1 MCLGSET
8 AKVDIRRLA
17 PRYHNATGQEENE
30 MPFVVPAAA
39 LCALALSAGFALPA
53 FAYDATNTVPDAGV
67 VAGQVVFHGDVP
79 TRQVIPNK
87 DVETCGEPREDAL
100 IVVGPGQ
107 GVANTLVYLADVG
120 AGKPWPAAEA
130 KPSLNNV
137 HCRFQPEIQVIRP
150 GSIDIVNK
158 DPVLHNTHGYYGR
171 RTAFNTAL
179 PNQNQS
185 IEAELMKTG
194 TVRVDCDAHG
204 WMEGWIFVRDNPY
217 YALTGADGKFSL
229 TGVPPGTYKLVTLQ
243 PYSELVEQ
251 QVTVAAGKT
260 TALTIELKALPQ

>member
-1 MCLGSET
+1 M
-8 AKVDIRRLA
+8 A
-17 PRYHNATGQEENE
+17 
-30 MPFVVPAAA
+30 FVVPAAA
-39 LCALALSAGFALPA
+39 FVAVALASAISVPAL
-53 FAYDATNTVPDAGV
+53 AYDEVTAVPDAGTV
-67 VAGQVVFHGDVP
+67 SGQIVFHGDVP

-87 DVETCGEPREDAL
+87 DVETCGSPREDAL
-100 IVVGPGQ
+100 IAVGPGN
-107 GVANTLVYLADVG
+107 GVANTLVYLADISK
-120 AGKPWPAAEA
+120 GKPWPAGDQ

-150 GSIDIVNK
+150 GSIDVVNK

-185 IEAELMKTG
+185 IAAELLKTG

-217 YALTGADGKFSL
+217 YALTGADGKFSI
-229 TGVPPGTYKLVTLQ
+229 TGVPAGTYKLVTLQ

-251 QVTVAAGKT
+251 QVTVNAGKAT
-260 TALTIELKALPQ
+260 DLTVELKALPQ

>member
-1 MCLGSET
+1 MAFLVPI
-8 AKVDIRRLA
+8 AA
-17 PRYHNATGQEENE
+17 
-30 MPFVVPAAA
+30 VVIV
-39 LCALALSAGFALPA
+39 ALSSAISAPA
-53 FAYDATNTVPDAGV
+53 FAYDTVDSLSDAGTV
-67 VAGQVVFHGDVP
+67 SGQVVFHGDVP

-87 DVETCGEPREDAL
+87 DVETCGGPREDAL
-100 IVVGPGQ
+100 IAVGPGN

-120 AGKPWPAAEA
+120 KGKPWPAVDQ

-150 GSIDIVNK
+150 GSINVVNK

-179 PNQNQS
+179 PNQDQS
-185 IEAELMKTG
+185 IAAELLKTG

-217 YALTGADGKFSL
+217 YALTGADGKFSIA
-229 TGVPPGTYKLVTLQ
+229 GVPAGTYKLVTLQ

-251 QVTVAAGKT
+251 QVTVNAA
-260 TALTIELKALPQ
+260 

>member
-1 MCLGSET
+1 MAFL
-8 AKVDIRRLA
+8 
-17 PRYHNATGQEENE
+17 
-30 MPFVVPAAA
+30 VPAAA
-39 LCALALSAGFALPA
+39 LVVALSSAISVSA
-53 FAYDATNTVPDAGV
+53 FAYDTVATVPDAGTV
-67 VAGQVVFHGDVP
+67 SGQVVFHGDVP
-79 TRQVIPNK
+79 MRQVIPNK
-87 DVETCGEPREDAL
+87 DVETCGSPREDAL
-100 IVVGPGQ
+100 IVVGQGS

-120 AGKPWPAAEA
+120 KGKPWPAADQ

-185 IEAELMKTG
+185 IAAELLKTG

-217 YALTGADGKFSL
+217 YALTGGDGKFSI
-229 TGVPPGTYKLVTLQ
+229 TGVPAGTYKIVTLQ

-251 QVTVAAGKT
+251 QVTVNAGKT
-260 TALTIELKALPQ
+260 TDLTVELKALPQ